1 MELYDL
7 YCKFPRISTDSR
19 QVIAGGIFFALHGET
34 FDGNRYAAAAVG
46 AGATAAVIDDPA
58 VTDGMSA
65 AEKANYFVVPDTL
78 KALQEL
84 AARHRRQLGI
94 PILAI
99 TGSNGKTT
107 TKELISRTL
116 KRKFAI

>member
-19 QVIAGGIFFALHGET
+19 QVVAGGIFFALHGET

-46 AGATAAVIDDPA
+46 AGAAAAVIDDPA

-65 AEKANYFVVPDTL
+65 AETISSY
-78 KALQEL
+78 
-84 AARHRRQLGI
+84 
-94 PILAI
+94 PI
-99 TGSNGKTT
+99 
-107 TKELISRTL
+107 R
-116 KRKFAI
+116 